1 MKFWPILPSY
11 RNNQFSEK
19 QDILKC
25 IVVLVSKSCPTLCDS
40 WTVSTRL
47 LCLWDLSGKNPG
59 VDCHF
64 LLQGIFLIQGS
75 NTHLHWQA
83 DSLPLSYLGSPGAK
97 TTLFSSVQFSR
108 SVVSDSLRPHEPQ
121 HTTPPYLSPTAG
133 VYPNPFPLSW

>member
-19 QDILKC
+19 QDTLKY

-47 LCLWDLSGKNPG
+47 LCLWDFSGKNPG

-64 LLQGIFLIQGS
+64 LLQGIFLTQGS

-97 TTLFSSVQFSR
+97 TTLFSSVAQSCPTLCNPMNC
-108 SVVSDSLRPHEPQ
+108 S
-121 HTTPPYLSPTAG
+121 TPGLPVHHQLLEFTQTH
-133 VYPNPFPLSW
+133 VH